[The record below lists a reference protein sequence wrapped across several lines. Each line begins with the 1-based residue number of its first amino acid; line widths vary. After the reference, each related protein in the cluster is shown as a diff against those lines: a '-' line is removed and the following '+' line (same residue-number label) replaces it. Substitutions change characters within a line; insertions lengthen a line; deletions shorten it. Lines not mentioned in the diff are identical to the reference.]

1 VNLNMSDNFTTDAE
15 KASYG
20 IGLQMGEQLKANPF
34 EGLNLNS
41 VFEGMKDAYTGNDF
55 QVEIPAIQAAFEK
68 INAEIQARREE
79 EAKVL
84 AAEGIAFLEE
94 NAKRPE
100 VTVTESGLQYEV
112 LTEGNGE
119 KPTVDSTIRAH
130 YHGTLINGTVFD
142 SSYERGQPAEF
153 PVGGV
158 IKGWTEAVQMMGTGS
173 KWRLYVPHE
182 LAYGERGA
190 GAAIAPFSTLI
201 FDVEL
206 LEII

>member
-1 VNLNMSDNFTTDAE
+1 
-15 KASYG
+15 
-20 IGLQMGEQLKANPF
+20 
-34 EGLNLNS
+34 
-41 VFEGMKDAYTGNDF
+41 MKDAYTGNDF

-100 VTVTESGLQYEV
+100 ITVTESGLQFEV
-112 LTEGNGE
+112 LTAGEGE
-119 KPTVDSTIRAH
+119 KPTADSTVRTH

-158 IKGWTEAVQMMGTGS
+158 IKGWTEALQMMGTGS

>member
-1 VNLNMSDNFTTDAE
+1 MSDNFTTDAE

-20 IGLQMGEQLKANPF
+20 IGLQMGEQLKSNPF

-41 VFEGMKDAYTGNDF
+41 VFEGMKDAYAGSAF
-55 QVEIPAIQAAFEK
+55 QVEIPEIQAAFEK
-68 INAEIQARREE
+68 INEEIQARREAE
-79 EAKVL
+79 SKVL

-112 LTEGNGE
+112 ISTGDGE
-119 KPTVDSTIRAH
+119 KPTAESTVRVD

-158 IKGWTEAVQMMGTGS
+158 IKGWTEALQMMPAGT

-190 GAAIAPFSTLI
+190 GAAIAPYSTLV

-206 LEII
+206 HEIIA

>member
-1 VNLNMSDNFTTDAE
+1 MSDNFTTDAE

-41 VFEGMKDAYTGNDF
+41 VFEGMKDAYAGSAF
-55 QVEIPAIQAAFEK
+55 QVEIPEIQAAFEK
-68 INAEIQARREE
+68 INEEIQARREE

-100 VTVTESGLQYEV
+100 ITVTESGLQYEV
-112 LTEGNGE
+112 LATGEGE
-119 KPTVDSTIRAH
+119 KPTAESTVRVD
-130 YHGTLINGTVFD
+130 YHGTLVNGTVFD

-158 IKGWTEAVQMMGTGS
+158 IKGWTEALQMMPVGT

-206 LEII
+206 HAIL

>member
-1 VNLNMSDNFTTDAE
+1 MSDKFSTNAD

-41 VFEGMKDAYTGNDF
+41 VFEGMKDAFTGDSF
-55 QVEIPAIQAAFEK
+55 QVEIPEIQAAFEE
-68 INAEIQARREE
+68 INAEIQKRREE

-84 AAEGIAFLEE
+84 AAEGDAFLAE
-94 NAKRPE
+94 NAKRAE
-100 VTVTESGLQYEV
+100 VTVTESGLQFEV
-112 LTEGNGE
+112 IEQGEGE
-119 KPTVDSTIRAH
+119 KPTAESTVRTH
-130 YHGTLINGTVFD
+130 YHGTLINGTTFD

-158 IKGWTEAVQMMGTGS
+158 IKGWTEALQMMPAGS
-173 KWRLYVPHE
+173 KWRLYIPHD

-190 GAAIAPFSTLI
+190 GAAIAPYSTLI
-201 FDVEL
+201 FDIEL
-206 LEII
+206 LDIL

>member
-1 VNLNMSDNFTTDAE
+1 MSDNFTTDAE

-20 IGLQMGEQLKANPF
+20 IGLQMGEQLKSNPF

-41 VFEGMKDAYTGNDF
+41 VFEGMKDAYAGSAF
-55 QVEIPAIQAAFEK
+55 QVEIPEIQAAFEK
-68 INAEIQARREE
+68 INEEIQARREE

-84 AAEGIAFLEE
+84 SAEGIAFLEE

-100 VTVTESGLQYEV
+100 ITVTESGLQYEV
-112 LTEGNGE
+112 LATGEGE
-119 KPTVDSTIRAH
+119 KPTAESTVRVD

-158 IKGWTEAVQMMGTGS
+158 IKGWTEALQMMPVGT
-173 KWRLYVPHE
+173 KWRIYVPHE

-190 GAAIAPFSTLI
+190 GAAIAPFSTLV

-206 LEII
+206 HEILS

>member
-1 VNLNMSDNFTTDAE
+1 MSDNFTTDAE

-100 VTVTESGLQYEV
+100 ITVTESGLQFEV
-112 LTEGNGE
+112 LTAGEGE
-119 KPTVDSTIRAH
+119 KPTADSTVRTH

-158 IKGWTEAVQMMGTGS
+158 IKGWTEALQMMGTGS

-190 GAAIAPFSTLI
+190 GTAIAPFSTLI

>member
-1 VNLNMSDNFTTDAE
+1 MSDNFTTDAE

-20 IGLQMGEQLKANPF
+20 IGLQMGEQLKSNPF

-41 VFEGMKDAYTGNDF
+41 VFEGMKDAYAGSAF
-55 QVEIPAIQAAFEK
+55 QVEIPEIQAAFEK
-68 INAEIQARREE
+68 INEEIQARREAE
-79 EAKVL
+79 SKVL

-112 LTEGNGE
+112 ISTGEGE
-119 KPTVDSTIRAH
+119 KPTAESTVRVD

-158 IKGWTEAVQMMGTGS
+158 IKGWTEALQMMPAGT

-190 GAAIAPFSTLI
+190 GAAIAPYSTLV

-206 LEII
+206 HEIIA

>member
-1 VNLNMSDNFTTDAE
+1 MSDNFTTDAE

-20 IGLQMGEQLKANPF
+20 IGLQMGEQLKSNPF

-41 VFEGMKDAYTGNDF
+41 VFEGMKDAYAGSAF
-55 QVEIPAIQAAFEK
+55 QVEIPEIQAAFEK
-68 INAEIQARREE
+68 INEEIQARREE

-84 AAEGIAFLEE
+84 SAEGIAFLEE

-100 VTVTESGLQYEV
+100 ITVTESGLQYEA
-112 LTEGNGE
+112 LATGEGE
-119 KPTVDSTIRAH
+119 KPTAESTVRVD

-158 IKGWTEAVQMMGTGS
+158 IKGWTEALQMMPVGT
-173 KWRLYVPHE
+173 KWRIYVPHE

-190 GAAIAPFSTLI
+190 GAAIAPFSTLV

-206 LEII
+206 HEILS

>member
-1 VNLNMSDNFTTDAE
+1 MSDNFTTDAE

-20 IGLQMGEQLKANPF
+20 IGLQMGEQLKSNPF

-41 VFEGMKDAYTGNDF
+41 VFEGMKDAYAGSAF
-55 QVEIPAIQAAFEK
+55 QVEIPEIQAAFEK
-68 INAEIQARREE
+68 INEEIQARREE
-79 EAKVL
+79 ESKVL
-84 AAEGIAFLEE
+84 SAEGIAFLEE

-100 VTVTESGLQYEV
+100 ITVTESGLQYEV
-112 LTEGNGE
+112 LATGEGE
-119 KPTVDSTIRAH
+119 KPTAESTVRVD

-158 IKGWTEAVQMMGTGS
+158 IKGWTEALQMMPVGT
-173 KWRLYVPHE
+173 KWRIYVPHE

-190 GAAIAPFSTLI
+190 GAAIAPFSTLV

-206 LEII
+206 HEREK

>member
-1 VNLNMSDNFTTDAE
+1 MSDNFTTDAE

-20 IGLQMGEQLKANPF
+20 IGLQMGEQLKSNPF

-41 VFEGMKDAYTGNDF
+41 VFEGMKDAYAGSAF
-55 QVEIPAIQAAFEK
+55 QVEIPEIQAAFEK
-68 INAEIQARREE
+68 INEEIQARREE
-79 EAKVL
+79 ESKVL
-84 AAEGIAFLEE
+84 SAEGISFLEE

-100 VTVTESGLQYEV
+100 ITVTESGLQYEV
-112 LTEGNGE
+112 LATGEGE
-119 KPTVDSTIRAH
+119 KPTAESTVRVD

-142 SSYERGQPAEF
+142 SSYERGEPAEF

-158 IKGWTEAVQMMGTGS
+158 IKGWTEALQMMPVGT
-173 KWRLYVPHE
+173 KWRIYVPHE

-190 GAAIAPFSTLI
+190 GAAIAPFSTLV

-206 LEII
+206 HEIIS

>member
-1 VNLNMSDNFTTDAE
+1 MSDNFTTDAE

-100 VTVTESGLQYEV
+100 VTVTESGLQFEV
-112 LTEGNGE
+112 LTAGEGE
-119 KPTVDSTIRAH
+119 KPTADSTVRTH

-142 SSYERGQPAEF
+142 SPYERGQPAEF

-158 IKGWTEAVQMMGTGS
+158 IKGWTEALQMMGTGS

>member
-1 VNLNMSDNFTTDAE
+1 MSDNFTTDAE

-20 IGLQMGEQLKANPF
+20 IGLQMGEQLKSNPF

-41 VFEGMKDAYTGNDF
+41 VFEGMKDAYAGSAF
-55 QVEIPAIQAAFEK
+55 QVEIPEIQAAFEK
-68 INAEIQARREE
+68 INEEIQARREE

-100 VTVTESGLQYEV
+100 ITVTESGLQYEV
-112 LTEGNGE
+112 LATGEGE
-119 KPTVDSTIRAH
+119 KPTAESTVRVD
-130 YHGTLINGTVFD
+130 YHGTLVNGTVFD

-158 IKGWTEAVQMMGTGS
+158 IKGWTEALQMMPVGT

-190 GAAIAPFSTLI
+190 GAAIAPFSTLV

-206 LEII
+206 HEILS

>member
-1 VNLNMSDNFTTDAE
+1 MSDKFNTNAE

-20 IGLQMGEQLKANPF
+20 IGLQMGEQLKSNPF

-55 QVEIPAIQAAFEK
+55 QVEIPAIQAAFEE
-68 INAEIQARREE
+68 INAEITKRREE

-84 AAEGIAFLEE
+84 AAEGESFLAE
-94 NAKRPE
+94 NAKRAE
-100 VTVTESGLQYEV
+100 ITVTASGLQYEV
-112 LTEGNGE
+112 LTAGEGE
-119 KPTVDSTIRAH
+119 KPSADATVRTH
-130 YHGTLINGTVFD
+130 YHGTLINGEVFD
-142 SSYERGQPAEF
+142 SSYDRGEPAEF

-158 IKGWTEAVQMMGTGS
+158 IKGWTEALQMMPVGS
-173 KWRLYVPHE
+173 KWRLYVPQD

-190 GAAIAPFSTLI
+190 GASIAPYSTLI

-206 LEII
+206 LAIV